1 MREEFKERDYVKE
14 TYEVLRMGRPQGGNP
29 GYSEQMRIALAL
41 ERIAASLDVFAQK
54 ERSERLKGLPDAR
67 LALAY
72 GRRQLAESTPTS
84 YEYRHVHE
92 QAIADLLAVWPELAD
107 EEEQRGRNDT

>member
-1 MREEFKERDYVKE
+1 MFKITEEVTDSGAYIRLKIDPVDVE
-14 TYEVLRMGRPQGGNP
+14 
-29 GYSEQMRIALAL
+29 RIALAL

-67 LALAY
+67 SNLAY
-72 GRRQLAESTPTS
+72 HRRQLAESSPS
-84 YEYRHVHE
+84 YEYRYIYK

-107 EEEQRGRNDT
+107 EGE